1 MKPVNIGIIG
11 LGTVGCG
18 VVNVLHRN
26 AEEISRRAGRRIVV
40 THGVVRD
47 IGRLRACPT
56 DAFSMTADPKE
67 VTDHPDIDIV
77 VELIGGLE
85 ISRDVVQ
92 RSLANG
98 KHVVTANKALIA
110 EHGNEIFA
118 LARDKGLTVAFEAA
132 VAGGIPIIKV
142 LREGFAGNRINR
154 VAGIINGTSN
164 YILTNMLD
172 NDVDFSKSLAEAQR
186 LGYAESDPVFDIEGT
201 DAAHKLTILA
211 SIAYGIPLKFD
222 RVYIEGITGVTSEDI
237 RYATDLGYRIKHL
250 GLAIRRDDG
259 IELRTHPC
267 LVPNEELL
275 ANVNGVMNA
284 IQIEGDAVGPTL
296 HYGAGAGSEPTAS
309 AVVADIV
316 DVVRALTT
324 DPNNRVPHLAFQPQS
339 LSDLPIL
346 KIECAETPFYMRL
359 NALDQPGV
367 LADVTRILGSQSIS
381 IETILQKG
389 TSSQGHTVPIVI
401 ITHDTLEKAMNEAIE
416 EIEALDC
423 VHGVVHRIRLEM
435 LGSHGAN

>member
-47 IGRLRACPT
+47 IGRPRACDT
-56 DAFSMTADPKE
+56 DAFFMTTDSSE
-67 VTDHPDIDIV
+67 VTDRPDIDIV
-77 VELIGGLE
+77 VELVGGIETSL
-85 ISRDVVQ
+85 DVVR
-92 RSLANG
+92 RSLATG

-118 LARDKGLTVAFEAA
+118 LARDQGLTVAFEAA
-132 VAGGIPIIKV
+132 VAGGISVIKV
-142 LREGFAGNRINR
+142 LREGLAGNRINR

-164 YILTNMLD
+164 FILTDMLE
-172 NDVDFSKSLAEAQR
+172 NDVEFSESLKEAQR
-186 LGYAESDPVFDIEGT
+186 LGYAESDPAFDVEGT
-201 DAAHKLTILA
+201 DAAHKLAILA

-222 RVYIEGITGVTSEDI
+222 QVYIEGITSVTSEDI
-237 RYATDLGYRIKHL
+237 GYATELGYRVKHL
-250 GLAIRRDDG
+250 GLAIRRNYG

-267 LVPNEELL
+267 LVRNEELL
-275 ANVNGVMNA
+275 ASVNGVMNA

-346 KIECAETPFYMRL
+346 NIEHTETPFYLRL
-359 NALDQPGV
+359 DAVDQPGV
-367 LADVTRILGSQSIS
+367 LADITRILGSQAIS
-381 IETILQKG
+381 IEAILQKG
-389 TSSQGHTVPIVI
+389 TSGQGQTVPIVI
-401 ITHDTLEKAMNEAIE
+401 ITHDTVERAMNKAIQ
-416 EIEALDC
+416 EIEALDS
-423 VHGVVHRIRLEM
+423 VHSAVHRIRLEM
-435 LGSHGAN
+435 LGSPRAN

>member
-18 VVNVLHRN
+18 VVNVLQRN

-47 IGRLRACPT
+47 IGRLRQCYT
-56 DAFSMTADPKE
+56 DSFSMTTDPNE

-77 VELIGGLE
+77 IELIGGVE
-85 ISRDVVQ
+85 ISRDVVR

-110 EHGNEIFA
+110 QHGNEIFE
-118 LARDKGLTVAFEAA
+118 LAREQGLTVAFEAA
-132 VAGGIPIIKV
+132 VGGGISVIKV
-142 LREGFAGNRINR
+142 LREGLSGNRINR
-154 VAGIINGTSN
+154 IAGIINGTSN
-164 YILTNMLD
+164 YILTDMLE
-172 NDVDFSKSLAEAQR
+172 NDVDFSRSLKEAQR
-186 LGYAESDPVFDIEGT
+186 LGYAESDPTFDIEGT
-201 DAAHKLTILA
+201 DAAHKLAILA

-222 RVYIEGITGVTSEDI
+222 EVYIEGIANITSEDI
-237 RYATDLGYRIKHL
+237 GYAAELGYRVKHL

-267 LVPNEELL
+267 LLPNENLL
-275 ANVNGVMNA
+275 ASVNGVMNA
-284 IQIEGDAVGPTL
+284 IQIEGDAAGPTL

-316 DVVRALTT
+316 DVARALTI
-324 DPNNRVPHLAFQPQS
+324 DPDNRVPHLAFQPQS

-346 KIECAETPFYMRL
+346 KIERTETPFYLRL
-359 NALDQPGV
+359 DALDQPGV
-367 LADVTRILGSQSIS
+367 LADITRILGFQSIS
-381 IETILQKG
+381 IEAILQKG
-389 TSSQGHTVPIVI
+389 TSTHGNTVPIVI
-401 ITHDTLEKAMNEAIE
+401 ITHDTVEKAMNEAIQ

-435 LGSHGAN
+435 LGSHSAN